1 MKTSGTRRNTTIG
14 WRLASSRRLTLRN
27 WLLASTLTNG
37 IASSVKQIHTT
48 IRNSGDWL
56 LFVALL
62 PVLLAVWIVTYEPE
76 PND

>member
-1 MKTSGTRRNTTIG
+1 MKTSWIRRNTTIG
-14 WRLASSRRLTLRN
+14 WRLGSSRRLTWKN
-27 WLLASTLTNG
+27 WLLASMLTRG

-62 PVLLAVWIVTYEPE
+62 PVLLVVLIVTYEPE